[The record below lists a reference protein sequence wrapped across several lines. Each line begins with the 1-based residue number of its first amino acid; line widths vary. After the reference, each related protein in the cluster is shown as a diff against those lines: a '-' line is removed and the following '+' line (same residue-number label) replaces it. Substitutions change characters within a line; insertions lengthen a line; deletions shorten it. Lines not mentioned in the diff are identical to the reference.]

1 MGTGAVKIA
10 EKLSKMEEL
19 QVGKY
24 FAIAAKK
31 LIVVGGGLLY
41 A

>member
-1 MGTGAVKIA
+1 MDAVKIA
-10 EKLSKMEEL
+10 GKLSKFGESRA
-19 QVGKY
+19 GKY
-24 FAIAAKK
+24 FAIAVKK